1 MEPLQKFDKK
11 FTLIKEW
18 YLIIF
23 MTFLLLSR
31 MVCFVDLVSN
41 QINGI
46 CYIVGAIM
54 GGLLLVC
61 ELLLHSKRYLRFEYY
76 MFALFLLVCFISSIV
91 YREYG
96 LGDNIKTIM
105 WMAIQ
110 MFLFTSV
117 IPFGE
122 DKEKNGKT
130 CLNRLMNSLIVVHF
144 VAVFISFGQFL
155 VQSSYVVPDYN
166 DTYDRRQGFVEERL
180 FGVFTDPNYAA
191 IASLLV
197 IAFAVF
203 LLKKVTNKWAKRFY
217 ICTIVFNGIYI
228 LLSGSRTAF
237 VASCILVPIFAF
249 LCYRNHQVE
258 QGNHWLKKGILLGVG
273 SLIAVVLYLSFA
285 TIAFTPIA
293 RVTVKIRPYIGL
305 CEFEEE
311 KDISLVREDGREDI
325 SNSRFDIWS
334 NVWKLSADN
343 RIVGMSPRNMVPYAK
358 KNYPGSFIAT
368 TGYQAHN
375 AYLAVIAGS
384 GILGTIPILLLV
396 IYLIYH
402 VIGYA
407 KLHKNKKADDILL
420 LCLAV
425 IGIIGISGLFL
436 LEMFFVNTITTGVFW
451 MFVGVTFWFLTYAN
465 QKSKEEVA

>member
-166 DTYDRRQGFVEERL
+166 DAYDRRQGFVEERL

-203 LLKKVTNKWAKRFY
+203 LLKKVTNKWAKRF
-217 ICTIVFNGIYI
+217 
-228 LLSGSRTAF
+228 
-237 VASCILVPIFAF
+237 
-249 LCYRNHQVE
+249 
-258 QGNHWLKKGILLGVG
+258 
-273 SLIAVVLYLSFA
+273 
-285 TIAFTPIA
+285 
-293 RVTVKIRPYIGL
+293 
-305 CEFEEE
+305 
-311 KDISLVREDGREDI
+311 
-325 SNSRFDIWS
+325 
-334 NVWKLSADN
+334 
-343 RIVGMSPRNMVPYAK
+343 
-358 KNYPGSFIAT
+358 
-368 TGYQAHN
+368 
-375 AYLAVIAGS
+375 
-384 GILGTIPILLLV
+384 
-396 IYLIYH
+396 
-402 VIGYA
+402 
-407 KLHKNKKADDILL
+407 
-420 LCLAV
+420 
-425 IGIIGISGLFL
+425 
-436 LEMFFVNTITTGVFW
+436 
-451 MFVGVTFWFLTYAN
+451 
-465 QKSKEEVA
+465 